1 MKFSEFEFSEN
12 IQKGIESAGF
22 IDCMPVQEQTFQ
34 TILSNKDVFA
44 QSQTG
49 TGKTAAFLV
58 SIFQILTEDKHF
70 KGQKALIICPTR
82 ELVVQIEKE
91 AKILGQHLD
100 FRIGSFYG
108 GVGYNEQERLLEEG
122 CDILIGTPGRLID
135 FSKSGKIRF
144 SEMGILVIDEAD
156 RLFDM
161 GFLPDLRK
169 ILSKMPP
176 TDARRTML
184 FSATLNAKV
193 GNLAWEYMNDPGE
206 IVIEPE
212 QLAVE
217 AITQELYHVSAE
229 EKMSLLLG
237 LLKRDKPETA
247 IVFAN
252 TKHVTYEVAK
262 RLEHNGYHAKCL
274 MGDLPQK
281 KRLKIVEEAKEGKTP
296 FLVAT
301 DVAARGLHINN
312 LAMVVNYDVPT
323 DAESYIHRIGRTA
336 RAGKTGKAIT
346 LACEKF
352 VYGLP
357 AIEKLTGEKIPVSWA
372 EEDLMIEDKSE
383 GMRFHFD
390 KRAGSPGDFQ
400 GRRDSRGRDGGG
412 RDGGGRDG
420 GGRDGGGRDGGG
432 RDGGASRGGVSRKY
446 SGGNKR
452 PLDARAARVQSAV
465 MAVSGSMD
473 SVEEEIRK
481 GQRSSGNQSGEK
493 QSVGNRK
500 KKGGYKG
507 QKATDNRSRNRNDH
521 RAPASIA
528 MERVSSK
535 NSIEDRL
542 AYYKAKYGE
551 DFQADGNT
559 IKSSGGSS
567 KKSSTPRNKGG
578 AGKNRNSQGGNRS
591 RNDKPQVSGKSQNQG
606 MKSTGV
612 SRASTKGA
620 SAQKTAPKAAPK
632 KKGFLSK
639 LFGK

>member
-1 MKFSEFEFSEN
+1 MKFTEFNFNEN

-22 IDCMPVQEQTFQ
+22 KECMPVQEQTFQ
-34 TILSNKDVFA
+34 TILENKDVFA

-49 TGKTAAFLV
+49 TGKTAAFLI
-58 SIFQILTEDKHF
+58 SIFQLLGEDKHF

-82 ELVVQIEKE
+82 ELVVQIEEE
-91 AKILGQHLD
+91 AKVLGQHLD

-108 GVGYNEQERLLEEG
+108 GVGYNEQEQSLADG

-169 ILSKMPP
+169 ILSKMPAA
-176 TDARRTML
+176 DMRRTML

-193 GNLAWEYMNDPGE
+193 GNLAWEYMNNPGE

-229 EKMSLLLG
+229 EKMKLLLG
-237 LLKRDKPETA
+237 VMKRDKPDTA
-247 IVFAN
+247 IIFAN
-252 TKHVTYEVAK
+252 TKHTTYEVAK

-301 DVAARGLHINN
+301 DVAARGLHIND
-312 LAMVVNYDVPT
+312 LSLVVNYDVPT
-323 DAESYIHRIGRTA
+323 DAESYVHRIGRTA

-357 AIEKLTGEKIPVSWA
+357 AIEKLTGQKIPVSWA
-372 EEDLMIEDKSE
+372 DEDLMVEDKSE

-390 KRAGSPGDFQ
+390 KRAGASGDHQ
-400 GRRDSRGRDGGG
+400 GRRDGRGRPRNG
-412 RDGGGRDG
+412 
-420 GGRDGGGRDGGG
+420 
-432 RDGGASRGGVSRKY
+432 GGVSRKY

-465 MAVSGSMD
+465 LAVSGTMD
-473 SVEEEIRK
+473 SVDEEIK
-481 GQRSSGNQSGEK
+481 KSNTHNGSEK
-493 QSVGNRK
+493 QSISRNRK
-500 KKGGYKG
+500 RKNSYKG
-507 QKATDNRSRNRNDH
+507 QKPTDNRSRNRGENK
-521 RAPASIA
+521 APASLP

-551 DFQADGNT
+551 DFQADKGT
-559 IKSSGGSS
+559 IKSFKGGS
-567 KKSSTPRNKGG
+567 KSGN
-578 AGKNRNSQGGNRS
+578 GGNRK
-591 RNDKPQVSGKSQNQG
+591 RSGRPVAQRSGNKGPVNNSHANKGATNKNSSSKTSQNP
-606 MKSTGV
+606 KSARPV
-612 SRASTKGA
+612 NQVKE
-620 SAQKTAPKAAPK
+620 KAPVQ
-632 KKGFLSK
+632 KKGLLSR
-639 LFGK
+639 LFGKK

>member
-1 MKFSEFEFSEN
+1 MKFTEFEFNEN
-12 IQKGIESAGF
+12 IQKGIENAGF
-22 IDCMPVQEQTFQ
+22 ENCMPVQEQTFR
-34 TILSNKDVFA
+34 TIMGNKDVFA

-49 TGKTAAFLV
+49 TGKTAAFLI
-58 SIFQILTEDKHF
+58 SIFQLLTEDKHF
-70 KGQKALIICPTR
+70 LGQKALIICPTR

-91 AKILGQHLD
+91 AKTLGKHLD

-108 GVGYNEQERLLEEG
+108 GVGYNEQEKILEEG

-169 ILSKMPP
+169 ILGKMPP
-176 TDARRTML
+176 ADVRRTML

-212 QLAVE
+212 QVTVD
-217 AITQELYHVSAE
+217 AITQELYHVSAD

-237 LLKRDKPETA
+237 LLKRDNPETA

-281 KRLKIVEEAKEGKTP
+281 KRLKIVEEAKQGKTP

-301 DVAARGLHINN
+301 DVAARGLHIND

-323 DAESYIHRIGRTA
+323 DAESYVHRIGRTA

-357 AIEKLTGEKIPVSWA
+357 AIEKLTGQKIPVEWA
-372 EEDLMIEDKSE
+372 DENLMEEDKSA

-390 KRAGSPGDFQ
+390 KRAGAPGDYQ
-400 GRRDSRGRDGGG
+400 GRRGDGRGRSGN
-412 RDGGGRDG
+412 
-420 GGRDGGGRDGGG
+420 
-432 RDGGASRGGVSRKY
+432 RGGTSRKY

-452 PLDARAARVQSAV
+452 PLDARAARVQNAV
-465 MAVSGSMD
+465 LAVSGSMD
-473 SVEEEIRK
+473 SVEEELRK
-481 GQRSSGNQSGEK
+481 GSGSG
-493 QSVGNRK
+493 SGSGNRK
-500 KKGGYKG
+500 RKSSGYKG
-507 QKATDNRSRNRNDH
+507 QRPTDKRSRNRSEN
-521 RAPASIA
+521 RAPASLP

-551 DFQADGNT
+551 DFQADGDVMKSASSGSR
-559 IKSSGGSS
+559 KSSSR
-567 KKSSTPRNKGG
+567 KRKSG
-578 AGKNRNSQGGNRS
+578 NRPQGGGNRS
-591 RNDKPQVSGKSQNQG
+591 QNRNQG
-606 MKSTGV
+606 GN
-612 SRASTKGA
+612 KGQGGGKGRGNA
-620 SAQKTAPKAAPK
+620 QGGRPQGQQSARKAAPQKTPPKAAAPAKKAPEK
-632 KKGFLSK
+632 KKGFLAK
-639 LFGK
+639 LFGKK